1 MPLPFLD
8 PSTVPYFAAFLF
20 VFAVVYGALFS
31 SKVFS
36 GQKGVNAV
44 IAIAFALISAAYP
57 PFVNTVYTYLPVAA
71 GILAVL
77 FFVQVVR
84 KTFGGEKKQGTKYD
98 SLPPVIGLSISLLLA
113 GVLWNEIYYYIAPLG
128 ITSNNLLWAVGIIVV
143 VLIFWLI
150 YKHGEQ

>member
-31 SKVFS
+31 SGVFK
-36 GQKGVNAV
+36 QKGVNAV
-44 IAIAFALISAAYP
+44 IAIAFGLISAAYP
-57 PFVNTVYTYLPVAA
+57 PFVNTIYTYLPVAA

-84 KTFGGEKKQGTKYD
+84 KTFGGEKEKGKEYD
-98 SLPPVIGLSISLLLA
+98 TFPPVIGLGISLILV
-113 GVLWNEIYYYIAPLG
+113 GVLWKEIFYYLAPLG
-128 ITSNNLLWAVGIIVV
+128 ISSNNMLYAVGIVIVIM
-143 VLIFWLI
+143 IFWLV
-150 YKHGEQ
+150 YKHGKQ